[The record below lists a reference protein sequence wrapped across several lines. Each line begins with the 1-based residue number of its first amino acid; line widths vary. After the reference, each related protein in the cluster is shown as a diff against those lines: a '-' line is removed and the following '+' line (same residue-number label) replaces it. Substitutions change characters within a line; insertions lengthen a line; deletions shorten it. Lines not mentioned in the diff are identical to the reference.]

1 MKEKLRY
8 YPSKV
13 FDDLMEALVFL
24 ILAKGW
30 ELTGVDL
37 DQLETDVEAQ
47 RAERV
52 ELDKAQGELLALR
65 ERFCQAQD
73 ARYQRY
79 ATALAVIRSAFRN
92 DKAVMAELDRF
103 KRVAKRTKKAPAEEA
118 A

>member
-1 MKEKLRY
+1 LKTKQNY
-8 YPSKV
+8 YPLRM
-13 FDDLMEALVFL
+13 FDDLLEALVFL

-37 DQLETDVEAQ
+37 DQLEVDVEAQ

-52 ELDKAQGELLALR
+52 ELDKAQGEYRAQR
-65 ERFCQAQD
+65 ERFATAQD

-79 ATALAVIRSAFRN
+79 ASALAVIRSAFRN
-92 DKAVMAELDRF
+92 DEAVLAELERF
-103 KRVAKRTKKAPAEEA
+103 KRVSKRTRKAPTEEA